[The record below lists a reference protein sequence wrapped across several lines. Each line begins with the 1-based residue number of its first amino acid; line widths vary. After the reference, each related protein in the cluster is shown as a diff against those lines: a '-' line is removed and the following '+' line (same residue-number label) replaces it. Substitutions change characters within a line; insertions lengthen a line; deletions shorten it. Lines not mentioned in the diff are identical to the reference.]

1 MRGGRR
7 QHRRRQAGIILT
19 MLACLDGG
27 KRLCGEVDANIST
40 GGRLSLLPAIPCAFV
55 PGSKIFTFP
64 LPDLSFPAPGRP
76 VAVSLA
82 CRQFCWRLEIKK
94 VMHGRPHRPS
104 VHHFQHLVPQQE
116 GMSSMR
122 RCFPSTDSNT
132 RISQLWGFG
141 RQQMPFFRSIMYPVR
156 ARMIPPWQDTS
167 TFS

>member
-1 MRGGRR
+1 MRGSRR
-7 QHRRRQAGIILT
+7 QHRRPA
-19 MLACLDGG
+19 AAS
-27 KRLCGEVDANIST
+27 LCSP
-40 GGRLSLLPAIPCAFV
+40 LPAIPCAFV

-64 LPDLSFPAPGRP
+64 LPDLSFSGARAAGGG
-76 VAVSLA
+76 VFGL
-82 CRQFCWRLEIKK
+82 RQFCWRLEIKK

-104 VHHFQHLVPQQE
+104 VHHFQHLVSQQE
-116 GMSSMR
+116 GMSSIR